1 MNDDG
6 DDDDSPALVDAIDYA
21 MSVNSFKDFG
31 YPFPGPAV
39 LVPYP

>member
-31 YPFPGPAV
+31 YPFPSPAGPD
-39 LVPYP
+39 PSP